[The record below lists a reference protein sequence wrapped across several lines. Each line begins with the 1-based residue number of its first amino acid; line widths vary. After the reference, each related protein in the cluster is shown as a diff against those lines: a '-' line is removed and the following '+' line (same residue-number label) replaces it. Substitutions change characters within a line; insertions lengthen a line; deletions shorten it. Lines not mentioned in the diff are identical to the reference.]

1 MNTINYTE
9 IEHADCNRENL
20 TMTNADKIQSLRDC
34 IDDATEALKDN
45 YTQSHPI
52 LETLTRKTIKDAQ
65 RQLDELQQPKIRL

>member
-9 IEHADCNRENL
+9 SDCNRENL
-20 TMTNADKIQSLRDC
+20 TMTNADKIQNLRDC

-52 LETLTRKTIKDAQ
+52 LETLTRKIIKDAQ
-65 RQLDELQQPKIRL
+65 RQLDDILVDTTPEYA